1 MPLSNFLKT
10 AMTLP
15 LHTLAMRIAAIA
27 AFGSTL
33 VACGGGGGGS
43 GSNTSLAGTSASIPA
58 PAAVATPAPE
68 AAIPASSADPEA
80 IELTEENTGSNAAP
94 ESEPA
99 EVVTNV
105 PAIPAPIGTGPVA
118 TAPVATAPVTT
129 APVTTAPVT
138 TVPVADVPASGAT
151 TAPISGSIPAPMPA
165 VIAPLVPVATPAPSY
180 AVYGPVTDVRLQ
192 NTGAAAQAN
201 APVTFGQ
208 VFAAG
213 DLLRNEM
220 LVGRLDNGTMVPLQ
234 LDVKASHPDGSVR
247 HAVISAI
254 LPGLAASEARTMTL
268 LKTNAPVAQAAPSPK
283 TLLSNGFSASVHA
296 TINGVEYKAS
306 ADDLIKSGWKYNTW
320 LSGAIANEWQVSAPL
335 TSAAGVEHPHLSA
348 RFAIRWYEGIKR
360 ARVDVTLE
368 NNWAYEPNPSNI
380 TYDAKVVV
388 RGQEV
393 YNAPAMTHLHH
404 SRWRKLFWWGEAP
417 QVYVRHNTAYLIASR
432 AVPNYDQTVVTSE
445 ANLKSLMT
453 KWTGKAIEPMGVGLA
468 NSYMPSTGGRNDL
481 GIMPGW
487 AATYLLSMDPRA
499 KTVTLGT
506 ADLAGSWSSHYRDK
520 NTDRPVSLID
530 YPYMTILGRSTDT
543 KNPATK
549 QYEAFPACP
558 KSVCTTPNSHD
569 ASHQPGFA
577 YLPYLVTGDY
587 YYLEELQFWGMYNVF
602 QSNPGYRSNIKGLLH
617 RDQVRAQAW
626 SVRTLAEAA
635 YITPDSDRLKEHFAR
650 ILESNMEWYNT
661 TYTRNAS
668 ANFFGVLDMGS
679 AVIYNSKRGIAPWQD
694 DFFTQAV
701 GHAAELGFTS
711 AKTLMS
717 WKGKAPVLRMTDPA
731 MCWIDASLYS
741 MVIRDTETSPFF
753 TSMAPSVTASQSEGF
768 RALACGSAAMA
779 TFLGLKVG
787 EMTGYSSSVTGYPS
801 NMQPALAYAADAGL
815 PNAAAAWTRFM
826 ARSVK
831 PNYGSSPQFAIVP
844 R

>member
-33 VACGGGGGGS
+33 VACGGGGGS
-43 GSNTSLAGTSASIPA
+43 GSNTSLASASASIPA

-99 EVVTNV
+99 EVETTV
-105 PAIPAPIGTGPVA
+105 PVIPAPIGTGPVA
-118 TAPVATAPVTT
+118 TAPVATVPVGT
-129 APVTTAPVT
+129 A
-138 TVPVADVPASGAT
+138 PVADVPASGAV

-165 VIAPLVPVATPAPSY
+165 VIAPIVPVATPAPSY

-192 NTGAAAQAN
+192 NTGTAAQAN

-213 DLLRNEM
+213 DLQRNEM

-268 LKTNAPVAQAAPSPK
+268 LKTNAPITQAAPSPK

-348 RFAIRWYEGIKR
+348 RFAIRWYEGIKK

-368 NNWAYEPNPSNI
+368 NNWAYEANPSNI

-404 SRWRKLFWWGEAP
+404 SRWRKLFWWGEAS

-445 ANLKSLMT
+445 SALKSLMT
-453 KWTGKAIEPMGVGLA
+453 KWTGAAIEPMGVGLA
-468 NSYMPSTGGRNDL
+468 NPYMPSTGGRNDIGL
-481 GIMPGW
+481 MPGW

-499 KTVTLGT
+499 KAVTLGT
-506 ADLAGSWSSHYRDK
+506 ADLAGSWSAHYRDK
-520 NTDRPVSLID
+520 NTDRPVSLVD

-549 QYEAFPACP
+549 QYEAFPVCPTAAC
-558 KSVCTTPNSHD
+558 KTPNQHD
-569 ASHQPGFA
+569 TSHQAAFA

-587 YYLEELQFWGMYNVF
+587 YYLEELQFWAMYNVF
-602 QSNPGYRSNIKGLLH
+602 QSNPGYRKNIQGLLSG
-617 RDQVRAQAW
+617 QVRGQAW
-626 SVRTLAEAA
+626 SMRTLAEAA
-635 YITPDSDRLKEHFAR
+635 YITPDNDRLKAHFAR
-650 ILESNMEWYNT
+650 VLQSNLDWYNAN
-661 TYTRNAS
+661 YTNNPGVNA
-668 ANFFGVLDMGS
+668 FGVIDSSG
-679 AVIYNSKRGIAPWQD
+679 AVVYNSKRGIAPWQD
-694 DFFTQAV
+694 DFFTSAI
-701 GHAAELGFTS
+701 GHAAELGFDG
-711 AKTLMS
+711 AKTLLR
-717 WKGKAPVLRMTDPA
+717 WKSKAPVLRMTDPA
-731 MCWIDASLYS
+731 MCWITAGLYS
-741 MVIRDTETSPFF
+741 MNIRDSETSPLY
-753 TSMAPSVTASQSEGF
+753 TTMAQVVAGSQDEAY
-768 RALACGSAAMA
+768 RALACGSSAMA
-779 TFLGLKVG
+779 TYLKLKVG

-801 NMQPALAYAADAGL
+801 NMQPALAYSVDANVPNGAAGWAK
-815 PNAAAAWTRFM
+815 FM
-826 ARSVK
+826 ARTVK
-831 PNYGSSPQFAIVP
+831 PNYGTSPQFAIVP
-844 R
+844 RQ